1 MTTSK
6 EVPRIAGSN
15 ERADMA
21 VAARRGPLAL
31 LERVTLAALS
41 MLVSINVCTGFP
53 LLALWIGSRAAS
65 GNIFS
70 WIGII
75 TAIISLAGLATFG
88 VATLTRLSA
97 RYDKVTGRPPP
108 SRQPRPWELSMSAEP
123 AAPTGRARRGTNP
136 VEVIVVLTVVVAFIA
151 FEIWFFFFAGPVY

>member
-1 MTTSK
+1 MAPTGAAHAL
-6 EVPRIAGSN
+6 IAP
-15 ERADMA
+15 
-21 VAARRGPLAL
+21 RRGPLVL
-31 LERVTLAALS
+31 FERIALAAAS

-75 TAIISLAGLATFG
+75 TAIVSLVGLASLG
-88 VATLTRLSA
+88 VATLTRLSV
-97 RYDKVTGRPPP
+97 RYDKVTGRPPRT
-108 SRQPRPWELSMSAEP
+108 RQPRPWELSMSAEP
-123 AAPTGRARRGTNP
+123 AAPAHGRRKPNP
-136 VEVIVVLTVVVAFIA
+136 VEAIAVLTVVAAFVA

>member
-1 MTTSK
+1 MARLIALSTTRTNT
-6 EVPRIAGSN
+6 VIAT
-15 ERADMA
+15 
-21 VAARRGPLAL
+21 RRNPLAL
-31 LERVTLAALS
+31 LERIMLSAAS

-75 TAIISLAGLATFG
+75 TAIVSLAGLAALG
-88 VATLTRLSA
+88 IATLTRLSA

-136 VEVIVVLTVVVAFIA
+136 VEVI
-151 FEIWFFFFAGPVY
+151 

>member
-1 MTTSK
+1 MSTGMT
-6 EVPRIAGSN
+6 N
-15 ERADMA
+15 
-21 VAARRGPLAL
+21 AAALSSRRSAATAAKRGPLAL
-31 LERVTLAALS
+31 LERIGLAAAS

-75 TAIISLAGLATFG
+75 CAIVSLAGLAALG
-88 VATLTRLSA
+88 VTALTRLSA
-97 RYDKVTGRPPP
+97 RYDRVTGRPPP
-108 SRQPRPWELSMSAEP
+108 TRQPRPWEVSMGAPRSAP
-123 AAPTGRARRGTNP
+123 ARARRGTNP
-136 VEVIVVLTVVVAFIA
+136 VEVTVVLTVVGAFLA

>member
-1 MTTSK
+1 M
-6 EVPRIAGSN
+6 VRVIASSN
-15 ERADMA
+15 KRTDPMIATG
-21 VAARRGPLAL
+21 RGPLAL
-31 LERVTLAALS
+31 LERIALAALS

-75 TAIISLAGLATFG
+75 SAIVSLAGLAALG
-88 VATLTRLSA
+88 VVTLTRLSA

-108 SRQPRPWELSMSAEP
+108 TRQPRPWEISMSAP
-123 AAPTGRARRGTNP
+123 RAASGRARRDTSP
-136 VEVIVVLTVVVAFIA
+136 VEVNVVLTVLAAFLA
-151 FEIWFFFFAGPVY
+151 LEIWFLFFAGPVY